1 MAIYTGTKNNDEG
14 IVASA
19 SLDSTTGDWGANS
32 TYDSVVSVYNTG
44 DDGSGMV
51 LDITTDGSKTV
62 SISILEGG
70 FGYSVDDEVRFN
82 NPLDSNIYIIVNVDS
97 VGFADTGD
105 PPEARSVTYIDRAT
119 GDIMCKVT
127 FDGVTKLLTLVD
139 FDEGSV
145 ATPSSGAKDSQESS

>member
-1 MAIYTGTKNNDEG
+1 MAVYTGSKNYDEG
-14 IVASA
+14 LVASA
-19 SLDSTTGDWGANS
+19 SLDSTTGDWGSNS
-32 TYDSVVSVYNTG
+32 TYDRVNAVYNAG
-44 DDGSGMV
+44 DDGIGML
-51 LDITTDGSKTV
+51 LDITTDGNKTV
-62 SISILEGG
+62 SISIVNGG
-70 FGYSVDDEVRFN
+70 FGYAVDDEVRFN

-97 VGFADTGD
+97 VEFADIGD
-105 PPEARSVTYIDRAT
+105 PPEAKSLTYIDRTT